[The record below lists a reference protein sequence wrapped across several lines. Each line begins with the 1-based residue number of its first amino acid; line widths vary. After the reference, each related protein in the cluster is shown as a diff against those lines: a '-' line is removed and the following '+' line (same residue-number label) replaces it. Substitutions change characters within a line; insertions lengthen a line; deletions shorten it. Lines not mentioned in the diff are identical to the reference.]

1 MYLIYGESFRIMQE
15 EIAKIIKDEKNVVV
29 FDLAVNTIQDVLTE
43 AMYVSLFLEKKY
55 IIVKNAS
62 FFTNS
67 SKAKEEEI
75 ELLLHYMKS
84 PVVNSIIVFTTYD
97 KIDSRKKI
105 TKAFSEKYKVIC
117 VNMVQVNDIVNKLRD
132 VVIHHNYK
140 VDIETLQYIVQICQ
154 NNYDLAYNELEK
166 IFLYYERP
174 QTILL
179 EDVKNI
185 VSRTISDNNF
195 KFVEAVVSKNRK
207 HALRLLEDLYTLK
220 VDPIQLFVL
229 LAREYRLLF
238 SLSSFMRRGYSKNQL
253 KNELCLQDWQI
264 EKLSRNGSLYYEDD
278 IKEYL
283 KKLAF
288 IDYKIKSGEMDR
300 FSAMKL
306 FLLEIE

>member
-220 VDPIQLFVL
+220 VDTIQLFVL